1 MLTTMHLT
9 MAATSAV
16 IRTVV
21 RGAAILSG
29 YSDWHSYSL

>member
-9 MAATSAV
+9 MAAASAV
-16 IRTVV
+16 VSTVV

-29 YSDWHSYSL
+29 YSDWHSFSL